1 MSLTEFIFRFS
12 FFIILSYLKIYFL
25 AEFEMK
31 RKRQKSSKKDKENYL
46 NLKCSLKYKSFLED
60 DYTFFVT
67 IYSFY
72 SNINKNALKHT
83 S

>member
-1 MSLTEFIFRFS
+1 
-12 FFIILSYLKIYFL
+12 
-25 AEFEMK
+25 MK